1 MQCANCRGKGKVVIG
16 HQRYDRS
23 SRTRPLIDPC
33 WACEGTGSVP
43 DQEAKPAFDPDG
55 LC

>member
-33 WACEGTGSVP
+33 WACEGTGKTPEPQTV
-43 DQEAKPAFDPDG
+43 EAE
-55 LC
+55 